1 MDKCCDNCKYYS
13 WHYDYCKKY
22 QSIINNKSVC
32 TSFQSSKF
40 KKLFT
45 KIKAIIND
53 IDYECWNTRIMS
65 DALEFD
71 IDENTVERWLDA
83 NYRNHYERD

>member
-1 MDKCCDNCKYYS
+1 MIKLPGLNLSGEFNFSDVNDKEV
-13 WHYDYCKKY
+13 
-22 QSIINNKSVC
+22 NNM
-32 TSFQSSKF
+32 F

-71 IDENTVERWLDA
+71 IDENTVEKWLDA
-83 NYRNHYERD
+83 NYKNHYERKN

>member
-1 MDKCCDNCKYYS
+1 M
-13 WHYDYCKKY
+13 
-22 QSIINNKSVC
+22 
-32 TSFQSSKF
+32 FR
-40 KKLFT
+40 KLFA

-71 IDENTVERWLDA
+71 IDEDTVEKWLDA
-83 NYRNHYERD
+83 NYRNHYERKD